1 MNDSPNMRSP
11 LQDRNKKLINLSRQ
25 VLEHV
30 RSTEKTTGNQI
41 AKDII
46 RGFSDDAFDSEFK
59 NIQRRVYDA
68 LNVLH
73 ALSIISKNRNEIKY
87 RGLVDKDD
95 LEKLHSKISQKKK
108 DIEEK
113 RKRLGEN
120 LMQFVALHKLIRR
133 NQGTHNKDMI
143 VELPCLVVSGQ
154 SQSNLQFSEESV
166 LISSVSPF
174 RILSDCHVLA
184 DMNLHKFTTTE
195 ISEHFPQEIFALLD
209 KNCIGVSEPPC
220 EKDYRELYLKINNNV
235 KTENF

>member
-1 MNDSPNMRSP
+1 MNESPNMRSP

-46 RGFSDDAFDSEFK
+46 KGFSEDTFDSEFK

-95 LEKLHSKISQKKK
+95 LEKLHLKISVKKSEV
-108 DIEEK
+108 EEK
-113 RKRLGEN
+113 RRALAEN
-120 LMQFVALHKLIRR
+120 LMQFVAIHKLIQR
-133 NQGTHNKDMI
+133 NEEKPQNLKID
-143 VELPCLVVSGQ
+143 LPCLVVTGN
-154 SQSNLQFSEESV
+154 SQSKVEISEDSM
-166 LISSVSPF
+166 LITSQKPF
-174 RILSDCHVLA
+174 VILSDTHLLA
-184 DMNLHKFTTTE
+184 RMGLHRFNEAE
-195 ISEHFPQEIFALLD
+195 INEHFPSEIFQLVG
-209 KNCIGVSEPPC
+209 KNFEGVKDIQVQNSEG
-220 EKDYRELYLKINNNV
+220 R
-235 KTENF
+235 T

>member
-46 RGFSDDAFDSEFK
+46 KGFSEDTFDSEFK

-73 ALSIISKNRNEIKY
+73 ALSIISKNRNEIRY

-95 LEKLHSKISQKKK
+95 LEKLHLRLDVKKK
-108 DIEEK
+108 EVEAK
-113 RKRLGEN
+113 RRVLAEN
-120 LMQFVALHKLIRR
+120 LMQFIAIHKLIQR
-133 NQGTHNKDMI
+133 NEANLPNEKI
-143 VELPCLVVSGQ
+143 ELPCLVVTGPSKSNVEISDDSMLII
-154 SQSNLQFSEESV
+154 SQS
-166 LISSVSPF
+166 PF
-174 RILSDCHVLA
+174 HILSDTHLLA
-184 DMNLHKFTTTE
+184 KMGLHKFSEAE
-195 ISEHFPQEIFALLD
+195 ISEHFPSEIFELVGKTFIL
-209 KNCIGVSEPPC
+209 SES
-220 EKDYRELYLKINNNV
+220 EKS
-235 KTENF
+235 TEEKRII